1 MCQVTPLWVDLVSRE
16 TTLLWIISIEEWPA
30 PMTLLDRTSVWHRLY
45 SEEEAT
51 AVPQALRCPAVQ
63 SERVPPS
70 GWNLLGREI
79 GGNNICTFS
88 RMPQNSKRDLE
99 GLKFSPTEKFQCI
112 QIAYVGS
119 LRTIHPLQGK
129 CIYELKSSEHLPQK
143 TTSTIWLRF
152 LWLKSPPKNTHAAL
166 SLEESG
172 DFFQLA

>member
-51 AVPQALRCPAVQ
+51 AVPQAVQ